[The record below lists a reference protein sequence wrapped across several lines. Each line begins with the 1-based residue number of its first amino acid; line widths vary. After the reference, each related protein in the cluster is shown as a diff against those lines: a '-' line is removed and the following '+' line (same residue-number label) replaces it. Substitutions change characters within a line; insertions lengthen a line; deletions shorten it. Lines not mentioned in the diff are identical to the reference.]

1 MPEGQDSSQ
10 EKTEQATP
18 RRLQQS
24 REEGQV
30 ARSRE
35 LNTTLLLLASSFGL
49 IAMGPALI
57 DDLLAIMR
65 QGFLA
70 QADDFQGRREIVAF
84 LVNAMRDA
92 VFALTPFM
100 LLALMVALLAPT
112 ALSGWV
118 FSTKSLAVK
127 WEKLDPIKGMKRIFS
142 VNGLMELLKA
152 LAKFLLLLGVAML
165 LLWNRA
171 DEALGLATEPL
182 SIALRHAGNYL
193 SWSFALLCTAM
204 IAIALLDVPFQLW
217 EHAKKQ
223 RMSLQEVKE
232 EFKETEGKPEVKNKI
247 RGLQQEL
254 AQRRMMEQVPK
265 ADVVITNPEHYAVA
279 LRYDTDKSQAPRVVA
294 TGADLVALRIRE
306 TARRH
311 KVVLVEAP
319 PLARALYFSTKLE
332 QEIPAGL
339 YLAVAN
345 VLAYVFRLREMSA
358 SSVKAPSFRDLPIP
372 DELRRD

>member
-1 MPEGQDSSQ
+1 MPEGQDSGQ
-10 EKTEQATP
+10 EKTEEATP

-49 IAMGPALI
+49 IAMGPALVG
-57 DDLLAIMR
+57 DLLAIMR
-65 QGFLA
+65 RGFLA
-70 QADDFQGRREIVAF
+70 QARDFQGGREIVAF
-84 LVNAMRDA
+84 LVNAMMDA

-112 ALSGWV
+112 ALGGWV

-127 WEKLDPIKGMKRIFS
+127 WEKLDPIKGIKRVIS
-142 VNGLMELLKA
+142 WSGLMELFKA
-152 LAKFLLLLGVAML
+152 LAKFLLILGVAIL
-165 LLWNRA
+165 LLWNRTE
-171 DEALGLATEPL
+171 EALGLATEPL
-182 SIALRHAGNYL
+182 GLALIHVGSYL

-204 IAIALLDVPFQLW
+204 IVIALADVPFQLW
-217 EHAKKQ
+217 DHGKKQ
-223 RMSLQEVKE
+223 RMSRQEVKE
-232 EFKETEGKPEVKNKI
+232 EFKETEGKPEVKTKI
-247 RGLQQEL
+247 RSLQQEL

-279 LRYDTDKSQAPRVVA
+279 LRYDVDHAQAPRVVA
-294 TGADLVALRIRE
+294 KGADLVAQRIRE
-306 TARRH
+306 AARAH

-319 PLARALYFSTKLE
+319 PLARALYFSTALE
-332 QEIPAGL
+332 QEIPGGL

-345 VLAYVFRLREMSA
+345 VLAYVFRLREMNA
-358 SSVKAPSFRDLPIP
+358 GPVKAPSFRDLPIP
-372 DELRRD
+372 EELRKD